1 MADNDLG
8 DNNNNN
14 LNGAGGPDEEDK
26 TEYKML
32 NDDIKYEINECFDIF
47 DKDKDN

>member
-1 MADNDLG
+1 MADEHQDG
-8 DNNNNN
+8 
-14 LNGAGGPDEEDK
+14 GAPGEEEDK

-32 NDDIKYEINECFDIF
+32 NEDIKYEINECFDIF

>member
-1 MADNDLG
+1 MAENNDLG
-8 DNNNNN
+8 DSVVNN
-14 LNGAGGPDEEDK
+14 AGGDEEDK

-32 NDDIKYEINECFDIF
+32 NEDLKYEINECFDIF

>member
-1 MADNDLG
+1 MADDQHNDA
-8 DNNNNN
+8 NA
-14 LNGAGGPDEEDK
+14 AGDEEDK

-32 NDDIKYEINECFDIF
+32 TDDIKYEINECFDIF

>member
-1 MADNDLG
+1 MADNDNDG
-8 DNNNNN
+8 VNP
-14 LNGAGGPDEEDK
+14 GEEGEDK

-32 NDDIKYEINECFDIF
+32 DEDIKYEINECFDIF

>member
-1 MADNDLG
+1 MADNHD
-8 DNNNNN
+8 DA
-14 LNGAGGPDEEDK
+14 AGNPDDEDK

-32 NDDIKYEINECFDIF
+32 NDDLKYEINECFDIF

>member
-1 MADNDLG
+1 MADNHDE
-8 DNNNNN
+8 NA
-14 LNGAGGPDEEDK
+14 AGNPEEEDK

-32 NDDIKYEINECFDIF
+32 TEDLKYEINECFDIF